1 MKKQILNLG
10 KRLSRKDQEEIKGGR
25 AFFDCEDFCRSS
37 WRDRDYYIQD
47 QIENYGLDWSHCV
60 C

>member
-10 KRLSRKDQEEIKGGR
+10 KRLSREDQQEIKGG
-25 AFFDCEDFCRSS
+25 FPFIDCDQFCNISGNNPEF
-37 WRDRDYYIQD
+37 YLQD
-47 QIENYGLDWSHCV
+47 QLKYGLDWSHCV

>member
-10 KRLSRKDQEEIKGGR
+10 RRLTRKEQQEIKGGYP
-25 AFFDCEDFCRSS
+25 FMDCDQFCSVS
-37 WRDRDYYIQD
+37 GDDPSYLLHQL
-47 QIENYGLDWSHCV
+47 EAYGLDWSHCV

>member
-10 KRLSRKDQEEIKGGR
+10 KTLNRKEQQEVKGGR
-25 AFFDCEDFCRSS
+25 LFFDCDDFCRSS

-47 QIENYGLDWSHCV
+47 QLEKYGVDWSHCV

>member
-10 KRLSRKDQEEIKGGR
+10 KKLNKKDQQEIKGGR
-25 AFFDCEDFCRSS
+25 IFFDCTDFCRSS
-37 WRDRDYYIQD
+37 WSDRNYYIQH
-47 QIENYGLDWSHCV
+47 QLEEYGIDWSHCS

>member
-10 KRLSRKDQEEIKGGR
+10 KKLNKKDQQEIKGGR
-25 AFFDCEDFCRSS
+25 IFFDCTDFCRSS
-37 WRDRDYYIQD
+37 WSDRNYYLRHQLE
-47 QIENYGLDWSHCV
+47 QYGIDWSHCS